1 MKTIFPHPILSFVLW
16 LIWLLLN
23 NTFAAGHMLLG
34 AVLATVLPLM
44 TRSFWPDNIRI
55 QHPLS
60 LFKFILIVIWDI
72 LLANIEVARLI
83 LGKNSSLESKFIE
96 IPLEIQ
102 QPISISLLA
111 NTISLT
117 PGTVSCDVSEDK
129 KTLIVHALHSPEP
142 SQTIAEIKQRYEQP
156 LKKVF
161 ESC

>member
-44 TRSFWPDNIRI
+44 TLSFWPDNIRI